1 MASVDSNNIL
11 YAFIQEIGGKTVI
24 NNNYSLKDR
33 PRTYK
38 VLYEY
43 IPDFSAHGVMELVA
57 PIIFRCKNSLS
68 LEIQLDEA
76 LTKIK
81 GSKAALPIPRGLPR
95 EQDIDDDPL
104 YSRVRRIHLED

>member
-11 YAFIQEIGGKTVI
+11 YTFIQEIGGRRVI

-43 IPDFSAHGVMELVA
+43 IPDFSAHGVLELIA

-68 LEIQLDEA
+68 LEVQLDEA
-76 LTKIK
+76 LTAVKC
-81 GSKAALPIPRGLPR
+81 SKAASPIPRGLPR
-95 EQDIDDDPL
+95 EQDTDDDPL
-104 YSRVRRIHLED
+104 YSRVRRIELED